1 MEVISDKL
9 ETLLKEGALEIRGD
23 GRAGSG
29 LVMTMQAT
37 AAVAIQNPDFHVQE
51 WPFFSPARKGFPTRS
66 FLRLSL
72 KPIEKV
78 CEITRPHISIMMDEG
93 VSKMVDFAEG
103 VVSGGIFLLNT
114 PLSPASAAKH
124 FRLSGRVVTIDGDG
138 LAKRFLKKPLGNI
151 SVFAALT
158 EILPHFDLKMVG
170 EGLKELLQ
178 KRRLPESL
186 IQSNMDL
193 FQASLGQ
200 ARAENCEEALAS
212 STSPSAAKQAAF
224 RGYGDLLPGA
234 QSQLRLSLLNLTAA
248 YAPSRTILKFADP
261 QNLCNGCG
269 YCIINC
275 PENIIQFVP
284 DAAIG
289 VRVLGADI
297 SHYCKLCRE
306 CIVIC
311 PKKLF
316 SEEARQ

>member
-1 MEVISDKL
+1 MEVIAGRL
-9 ETLLKEGALEIRGD
+9 ETILKEEALEIRGD

-29 LVMTMQAT
+29 LVMTMQAL
-37 AAVAIQNPDFHVQE
+37 AAVAIQNSDFHVQE

-72 KPIEKV
+72 KPIEKA
-78 CEITRPHISIMMDEG
+78 CEITRPHLSIMMDEG

-103 VVSGGIFLLNT
+103 VVPGGIFLLNT
-114 PLSPASAAKH
+114 PLSPAAAAKR

-151 SVFAALT
+151 SVFAALA
-158 EILPHFDLKMVG
+158 EILPHFDLKMAG
-170 EGLKELLQ
+170 KGLEELLR
-178 KRRLPESL
+178 KRRLPDSL
-186 IQSNMDL
+186 IESNMNL
-193 FQASLGQ
+193 FQASLGA
-200 ARAENCEEALAS
+200 ARFEDCESALPAES
-212 STSPSAAKQAAF
+212 KPAAF
-224 RGYGDLLPGA
+224 RGYGNMLPGA
-234 QSQLRLSLLNLTAA
+234 QSPLRLSRLNMTAA

-261 QNLCNGCG
+261 ENLCNGCG

-284 DAAIG
+284 DAQIG

-306 CIVIC
+306 CIEVC

-316 SEEARQ
+316 MEEVRE